1 MSVNGREDMNCAA
14 ARDQFALLLYGELS
28 FDEEERVESHLDA
41 CAECRAALEREKAL
55 HAALDAV
62 EVRPSPALLD
72 RCREDLSELL
82 RYQQRA
88 QAQPGWWEQFAS
100 NWKIHWLR
108 PAGAMALLAIGFLG
122 AKIAPP
128 FNFGGQNDYQAM
140 GLLGSSRVRNV
151 ETQPDGRV
159 RIVLDQTQQRTVS
172 GTIEDQAIRA
182 LLVAAAED
190 PSDDPGLRAET
201 VAILVPGAGSADV
214 REALVFALENDQNA
228 GVRLKA
234 MDGLKTYAHDPAVQG
249 ALAQVLLRDA
259 NPGMRTQ
266 AIDLLAAGP
275 GGEMDRRVIG
285 ALQEAMER
293 EDNAYVRQRCQRV
306 LELIRASSEIY

>member
-1 MSVNGREDMNCAA
+1 MSAQEREEMNCAA
-14 ARDQFALLLYGELS
+14 ARNQLALLLYGELT
-28 FDEEERVESHLDA
+28 FDEEERVESHLDV
-41 CAECRAALEREKAL
+41 CAECRAALEREKAVQ
-55 HAALDAV
+55 AAIDAV
-62 EVRPSPALLD
+62 EVRPSPALLN

-82 RYQQRA
+82 GYEQQA
-88 QAQPGWWEQFAS
+88 QAKPGWWEQFAS

-108 PAGAMALLAIGFLG
+108 PAGAMALLAIGFFG
-122 AKIAPP
+122 AKIAPQ
-128 FNFGGQNDYQAM
+128 FNFGGQSDYQAM

-151 ETQPDGRV
+151 EAQPDGRV

-182 LLVAAAED
+182 LLVAAAKD

-201 VAILVPGAGSADV
+201 VEILVPGAGSADV
-214 REALVFALENDQNA
+214 REALVFALENDRNA

-266 AIDLLAAGP
+266 AIDLLATGP
-275 GGEMDRRVIG
+275 GGELDRRVIG
-285 ALQEAMER
+285 ALQEAMGR
-293 EDNAYVRQRCQRV
+293 EDNTYVRERCQRM
-306 LELIRASSEIY
+306 LELIKASSEIY

>member
-1 MSVNGREDMNCAA
+1 MSAKGREEMNCAA
-14 ARDQFALLLYGELS
+14 ARDRLALLLYGELS
-28 FDEEERVESHLDA
+28 FDEEERVESHLDV
-41 CAECRAALEREKAL
+41 CAECRAALEREKAV
-55 HAALDAV
+55 HAAMDAV

-82 RYQQRA
+82 RYRRA
-88 QAQPGWWEQFAS
+88 RQVQPGWWEQFAS
-100 NWKIHWLR
+100 SWKMHWLR
-108 PAGAMALLAIGFLG
+108 PAGAMALLAIGFFG
-122 AKIAPP
+122 AKIAPQ
-128 FNFGGQNDYQAM
+128 FNFSGPSDYQAM
-140 GLLGSSRVRNV
+140 GLLGNSRVRNV

-182 LLVAAAED
+182 LLEAAAKD

-201 VAILVPGAGSADV
+201 VEILVPRAGSADV

-234 MDGLKTYAHDPAVQG
+234 MDGLKTYANDPAVQG

-259 NPGMRTQ
+259 NAGMRTQ

-275 GGEMDRRVIG
+275 GGELDRRVVG

>member
-1 MSVNGREDMNCAA
+1 MSPNEREEINCAA
-14 ARDQFALLLYGELS
+14 ARDRLALLLYGELS
-28 FDEEERVESHLDA
+28 FDEEERVESHLEV

-72 RCREDLSELL
+72 RCREDLPELL
-82 RYQQRA
+82 RYQRRA

-108 PAGAMALLAIGFLG
+108 PAGAMALLAIGFFG
-122 AKIAPP
+122 AKIAPQ
-128 FNFGGQNDYQAM
+128 FNFGGQSDYQAM
-140 GLLGSSRVRNV
+140 GLLGNSVVRNV

-159 RIVLDQTQQRTVS
+159 RIVLDQTQQRTIS
-172 GTIEDQAIRA
+172 GTIQDQAIRA
-182 LLVAAAED
+182 LLEAAAKD

-201 VAILVPGAGSADV
+201 VEILVPGAGSADV
-214 REALVFALENDQNA
+214 REALVFALENDRNA

-259 NPGMRTQ
+259 NAGMRTQ

-275 GGEMDRRVIG
+275 GGELDRRVIG

-293 EDNAYVRQRCQRV
+293 EDDAYVRERCQRV

>member
-1 MSVNGREDMNCAA
+1 MSANGREEMNCAA
-14 ARDQFALLLYGELS
+14 ARDRFALLLYGELT
-28 FDEEERVESHLDA
+28 FDEEERVESHLDV
-41 CAECRAALEREKAL
+41 CADCRAALEREKAL

-62 EVRPSPALLD
+62 EVRPSPALLS

-82 RYQQRA
+82 HYDQRA
-88 QAQPGWWEQFAS
+88 QTQPGWWEQFAS
-100 NWKIHWLR
+100 GFRIHWLR
-108 PAGAMALLAIGFLG
+108 PAGAMALLAVGFFG
-122 AKIAPP
+122 AKIAPQ
-128 FNFGGQNDYQAM
+128 FNFGGQSDYQAM
-140 GLLGSSRVRNV
+140 GLLGNSRVRNV

-172 GTIEDQAIRA
+172 GTIDDQIIRA
-182 LLVAAAED
+182 LLEAAAKD

-201 VAILVPGAGSADV
+201 VEILVPGAGSADV

-234 MDGLKTYAHDPAVQG
+234 MDGLKTYSRDPAVQG

-275 GGEMDRRVIG
+275 GGELDRRVIG
-285 ALQEAMER
+285 ALQEAMGR
-293 EDNAYVRQRCQRV
+293 EDNAYVRERCQRM